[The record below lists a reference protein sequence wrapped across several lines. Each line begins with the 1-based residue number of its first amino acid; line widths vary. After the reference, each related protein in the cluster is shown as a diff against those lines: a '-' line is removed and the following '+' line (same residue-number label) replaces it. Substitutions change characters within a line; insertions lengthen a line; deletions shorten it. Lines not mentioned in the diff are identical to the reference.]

1 MTREL
6 SHSFPTTLVPSG
18 ADDGSM
24 VHAHVLTCHLC
35 GAEDSIRSSNSKPL
49 PEEVVRRKFQQKGWI
64 TGKNDKRKL
73 DTCPTCIEA
82 AKTNGAVITMAP
94 EPIPVVKETPMT
106 TRPDPSRS
114 DRRKIRDALDEHYI
128 EDKGYAKDMTD
139 AKLADRLNVPRIWVE
154 EMRVMLYGDETTNEE
169 AEQIKAEMTKIRKAL
184 VEAET
189 DAYKVL
195 TTLDDKIK
203 SLQQRLNKL
212 EAKV

>member
-1 MTREL
+1 MTSEI
-6 SHSFPTTLVPSG
+6 SHAFPTTLVPSG
-18 ADDGSM
+18 AEDGSK

-35 GAEDSIRSSNSKPL
+35 GKSDNIRSSNSKPL
-49 PEEVVRRKFQQKGWI
+49 PEEVVRRKFQQKDWI
-64 TGKNDKRKL
+64 VGKNDKRKL
-73 DTCPTCIEA
+73 DTCPACIAA
-82 AKTNGAVITMAP
+82 AKDNGVIDTVP
-94 EPIPVVKETPMT
+94 EPEETMPMT
-106 TRPDPSRS
+106 APRPDPSRS

-169 AEQIKAEMTKIRKAL
+169 AEQIKAEMAKIKKAL

-189 DAYKVL
+189 EAYKVL

-203 SLQQRLNKL
+203 SLQQRMSKL
-212 EAKV
+212 ETKV